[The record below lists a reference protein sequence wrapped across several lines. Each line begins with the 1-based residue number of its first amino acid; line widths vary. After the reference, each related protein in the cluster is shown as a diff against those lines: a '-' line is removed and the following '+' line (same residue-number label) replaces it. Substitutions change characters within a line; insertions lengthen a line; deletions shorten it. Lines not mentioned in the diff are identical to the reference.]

1 LSHQGFYGKLTGKS
15 PLQDRIKSG
24 LDPAL
29 AGDARWQLIQRVVSS
44 KTFASSRP
52 LQDFL
57 LFVAERTLLGRLD
70 EIKEQTIGSNVLRP
84 SSNFDPATDN
94 IVRVRARQLRLRL
107 EQFFQSE
114 GGSEPL
120 FISIPRG
127 GYIPVFEPRVATSH
141 RILRG
146 PEASHRRRVLRSWLP
161 WSITA
166 ALAVVCV
173 LLWVAPDRWRGNAST
188 ELPSESRRFWSQIL
202 TRNETTQVILSDPS
216 FGLWQQLTNKD
227 PHLQGYLRLQGRYG
241 DAPADASLMTLLTS
255 NQVSLSAAHFLTSV
269 VPISEVLH
277 ARMNVRPAWQTDV
290 TDFKAGNVILMG
302 GRRSN
307 PWIELF
313 EKHLHNVEVY
323 PAGGRSHYERRPNDL
338 VRLKIPDNAEAQ
350 SYAVIALLPNIT
362 STGKVLL
369 IEGLTMEGTD
379 GAIEFL
385 ARPPSCALL
394 VRRLISE
401 LGSVDRPFEALLQLT
416 PVSGGSAN
424 VRLIGLW
431 SPLP

>member
-1 LSHQGFYGKLTGKS
+1 MY
-15 PLQDRIKSG
+15 
-24 LDPAL
+24 
-29 AGDARWQLIQRVVSS
+29 
-44 KTFASSRP
+44 
-52 LQDFL
+52 
-57 LFVAERTLLGRLD
+57 VAERTLLGRLD

-94 IVRVRARQLRLRL
+94 IVRVRARQLRLKL

-114 GGSEPL
+114 GESEPL
-120 FISIPRG
+120 LVIIPRG
-127 GYIPVFEPRVATSH
+127 GYVPVFQPRVSIAPQISE
-141 RILRG
+141 G
-146 PEASHRRRVLRSWLP
+146 PEVSQGRRVLRSWLP
-161 WSITA
+161 WSISA
-166 ALAVVCV
+166 VLAVVCIF
-173 LLWVAPDRWRGNAST
+173 LWVAPDRWRGNAST
-188 ELPSESRRFWSQIL
+188 KLSSESRQFWSQIL

-241 DAPADASLMTLLTS
+241 DPPADASLMTLLTS

-277 ARMNVRPAWQTDV
+277 ARLKVRPAWQVDV

-307 PWIELF
+307 PWTELF
-313 EKHLHNVEVY
+313 EKHLHNVEVF
-323 PAGGRSHYERRPNDL
+323 PVGGRSHYERRPDDAPR
-338 VRLKIPDNAEAQ
+338 VKMPDSAEAQ
-350 SYAVIALLPNIT
+350 SYAVIALLPNIA

-385 ARPPSCALL
+385 ARPQSCAVL
-394 VRRLISE
+394 VHRVISE
-401 LGSVDRPFEALLQLT
+401 FGSMDRPFEALLQLT

-431 SPLP
+431 PPLP

>member
-1 LSHQGFYGKLTGKS
+1 
-15 PLQDRIKSG
+15 LQDLAKSG
-24 LDPAL
+24 FDPVL

-44 KTFASSRP
+44 KTFSTSRP

-57 LFVAERTLLGRLD
+57 LYVAERTLLGRLD

-84 SSNFDPATDN
+84 SSHFDPATDN
-94 IVRVRARQLRLRL
+94 IVRVRARQLRLKL

-120 FISIPRG
+120 LVVIPRG
-127 GYIPVFEPRVATSH
+127 GYVPVFQLRVAITAQISE
-141 RILRG
+141 G
-146 PEASHRRRVLRSWLP
+146 PEASNTRRVLRSWLP
-161 WSITA
+161 WSIST
-166 ALAVVCV
+166 ALAVVCI
-173 LLWVAPDRWRGNAST
+173 LLWIAPERWRGNAST
-188 ELPSESRRFWSQIL
+188 KLSSESRQFWSQIL

-241 DAPADASLMTLLTS
+241 DPPADASLMTLLTS

-269 VPISEVLH
+269 VPISEVLQ
-277 ARMNVRPAWQTDV
+277 ARLKVRPAWQVDV
-290 TDFKAGNVILMG
+290 ADFKAGNVILMG

-307 PWIELF
+307 PWTELF
-313 EKHLHNVEVY
+313 EKHLHNIEVF
-323 PAGGRSHYERRPNDL
+323 PVGGRSHYDRRPDDVARVNM
-338 VRLKIPDNAEAQ
+338 PENAEAQ
-350 SYAVIALLPNIT
+350 SYAVIALLPNIA

-385 ARPPSCALL
+385 ARPQSCAVL
-394 VRRLISE
+394 VHRLISE

-431 SPLP
+431 PPLP